1 MSATSRQ
8 IIQRT
13 LAIGGSI
20 TVQLT
25 SSLTGLDLRK
35 QVKLMLIQHKQ
46 HKQPAGFE
54 PPTSQHHTCPIFHYL
69 QVKRERVTESCTK
82 TDKQNG
88 MNVNGAAAKIYV
100 SRIPSKKLVEG

>member
-1 MSATSRQ
+1 MVYQ
-8 IIQRT
+8 EGKK
-13 LAIGGSI
+13 IGHS
-20 TVQLT
+20 QP
-25 SSLTGLDLRK
+25 
-35 QVKLMLIQHKQ
+35 LIPDVFPPKIV
-46 HKQPAGFE
+46 AGFE

-100 SRIPSKKLVEG
+100 SRIPSKK